1 MTVSERI
8 TLVTALQGAGWH
20 PAAWRVA
27 GPAAQRLTSLRH
39 WRDVVV
45 EQDRLGVDAVT
56 LEDSFTAGPTD
67 PDGDLDTSTVVGRLD
82 ALLVANAVAPATRA
96 IGLVPTVSVTHTE
109 PFHVA
114 TGLQTLDHVS
124 LGRAGW
130 RIQVSPT
137 TREAALFGR
146 RPGGDDAATLFDEA
160 REAAE
165 VVSRLWDSWD
175 DDAIIRDVTTGRF
188 IDRDRIHDAAFSG
201 SFVSVHGAS
210 IVPRSPQ
217 GRPPVFAL
225 AHRADA
231 AAFAVDAADVV
242 LVTPGFDGREARE
255 ALALVRDAEQAAGSD
270 LRRPVLADLA
280 VLIGSSPAAAADE
293 ARRARRGRWRPVRR
307 RYGVGHVRPR
317 DDGAGTRVAD
327 RGPAGPRVRR
337 RPAPSTAHPGRQHR
351 HRAAARPGARHRGAP
366 RRRGIP
372 SHRRPAHAARHRAG
386 GQPVLAPCRHR
397 CRCRFR
403 LLGGLS
409 MSAKRQV
416 HLAAHF
422 PGVNNTTV
430 WSDDRAESQIAFS
443 SFEHFARNAERGF
456 FDFLFLAEGLR
467 LREQKGRIHDLDVV
481 GRPNTLA
488 ILAALAGVTDH
499 IGARRH
505 PADDVQRAGGGSRS
519 SSPRSTT

>member
-1 MTVSERI
+1 MTVPDRI

-20 PAAWRVA
+20 PAAWRAA

-160 REAAE
+160 REASE

-188 IDRDRIHDAAFSG
+188 IDRDRIHNAAFEG
-201 SFVSVHGAS
+201 RHLSVHGAS

-217 GRPPVFAL
+217 GRPPVFSL
-225 AHRADA
+225 AHRSDA

-242 LVTPGFDGREARE
+242 LVTPGFDGREAGDLLTEIRH
-255 ALALVRDAEQAAGSD
+255 LEQVAGSD
-270 LRRPVLADLA
+270 VRRPVLADLA

-293 ARRARRGRWRPVRR
+293 
-307 RYGVGHVRPR
+307 
-317 DDGAGTRVAD
+317 
-327 RGPAGPRVRR
+327 
-337 RPAPSTAHPGRQHR
+337 
-351 HRAAARPGARHRGAP
+351 
-366 RRRGIP
+366 
-372 SHRRPAHAARHRAG
+372 
-386 GQPVLAPCRHR
+386 
-397 CRCRFR
+397 
-403 LLGGLS
+403 
-409 MSAKRQV
+409 
-416 HLAAHF
+416 
-422 PGVNNTTV
+422 
-430 WSDDRAESQIAFS
+430 
-443 SFEHFARNAERGF
+443 
-456 FDFLFLAEGLR
+456 
-467 LREQKGRIHDLDVV
+467 
-481 GRPNTLA
+481 
-488 ILAALAGVTDH
+488 LAALDAAAGTPYAVGSGSDTSVLATTVPDLVARIGDLRALGYAGVRLRPLRIPIDSTAIARQLVPALVTAGLRADVASRPTADLRTRLG
-499 IGARRH
+499 IAPAVSRYARPAVTGAG
-505 PADDVQRAGGGSRS
+505 VGSVS
-519 SSPRSTT
+519 SGVSA

>member
-1 MTVSERI
+1 MPDRI

-27 GPAAQRLTSLRH
+27 GPVAQRLSSLRH

-45 EQDRLGVDAVT
+45 EQDRLGIDAVT
-56 LEDSFTAGPTD
+56 IEDSFTAGPTAAD
-67 PDGDLDTSTVVGRLD
+67 HDLDTTTVVGRLD

-96 IGLVPTVSVTHTE
+96 VGLVPTVSVTHTE

-188 IDRDRIHDAAFSG
+188 IDRDRIHNAEYAG
-201 SFVSVHGAS
+201 RHLSVHGAS

-242 LVTPGFDGREARE
+242 LVTPGYQGREARE
-255 ALALVRDAEQAAGSD
+255 LLDEVRHLEQVAGSD
-270 LRRPVLADLA
+270 VRRPVLADLA
-280 VLIGSSPAAAADE
+280 VLIGSSSAAAADE
-293 ARRARRGRWRPVRR
+293 
-307 RYGVGHVRPR
+307 
-317 DDGAGTRVAD
+317 
-327 RGPAGPRVRR
+327 
-337 RPAPSTAHPGRQHR
+337 
-351 HRAAARPGARHRGAP
+351 
-366 RRRGIP
+366 
-372 SHRRPAHAARHRAG
+372 
-386 GQPVLAPCRHR
+386 
-397 CRCRFR
+397 
-403 LLGGLS
+403 
-409 MSAKRQV
+409 
-416 HLAAHF
+416 
-422 PGVNNTTV
+422 
-430 WSDDRAESQIAFS
+430 
-443 SFEHFARNAERGF
+443 
-456 FDFLFLAEGLR
+456 
-467 LREQKGRIHDLDVV
+467 
-481 GRPNTLA
+481 
-488 ILAALAGVTDH
+488 LAALDGAAGSAYAGASDTSVLATTVPELVSLIGDLRGLGFAGVRLRPLRIPLDSTAIARQLVPALVTAGLRADVASRPTADLRTRLG
-499 IGARRH
+499 IAPAVSRYARPSVTGAG
-505 PADDVQRAGGGSRS
+505 VGSVS
-519 SSPRSTT
+519 SEVSA

>member
-1 MTVSERI
+1 MTVPDRI

-20 PAAWRVA
+20 PAAWRAA
-27 GPAAQRLTSLRH
+27 GPSVQRLTSLRH

-56 LEDSFTAGPTD
+56 LEDSFTAGPTE

-82 ALLVANAVAPATRA
+82 ALLVANAVVPATRA

-114 TGLQTLDHVS
+114 TGLQTLDHVA

-188 IDRDRIHDAAFSG
+188 IDRDRIHNAAFSG

-225 AHRADA
+225 AHRSDA
-231 AAFAVDAADVV
+231 VAFAVDTADVV
-242 LVTPGFDGREARE
+242 LVTPGFDGLEERA
-255 ALALVRDAEQAAGSD
+255 ALALVRGAEQAAGSD

-293 ARRARRGRWRPVRR
+293 
-307 RYGVGHVRPR
+307 
-317 DDGAGTRVAD
+317 
-327 RGPAGPRVRR
+327 
-337 RPAPSTAHPGRQHR
+337 
-351 HRAAARPGARHRGAP
+351 
-366 RRRGIP
+366 
-372 SHRRPAHAARHRAG
+372 
-386 GQPVLAPCRHR
+386 
-397 CRCRFR
+397 
-403 LLGGLS
+403 
-409 MSAKRQV
+409 
-416 HLAAHF
+416 
-422 PGVNNTTV
+422 
-430 WSDDRAESQIAFS
+430 
-443 SFEHFARNAERGF
+443 
-456 FDFLFLAEGLR
+456 
-467 LREQKGRIHDLDVV
+467 
-481 GRPNTLA
+481 
-488 ILAALAGVTDH
+488 LAALDAAAGTPYAVGSGSDTSVLATTVPDLVSRIADLRTLGYAGVRLRPLRIPVDSTA
-499 IGARRH
+499 IARQLV
-505 PADDVQRAGGGSRS
+505 PALVTAGLRADVASRS
-519 SSPRSTT
+519 TADLRTRLGIAPAVSRYARPAVTGAGVGSVSSGVSA

>member
-1 MTVSERI
+1 MTVPDRI

-20 PAAWRVA
+20 PAAWRAA

-82 ALLVANAVAPATRA
+82 ALLVASAVAPATRA

-188 IDRDRIHDAAFSG
+188 IDRDRIHNAGFSG

-242 LVTPGFDGREARE
+242 LVTPGFDGLEEGA
-255 ALALVRDAEQAAGSD
+255 ALALVRAAEQAAGSD

-293 ARRARRGRWRPVRR
+293 
-307 RYGVGHVRPR
+307 
-317 DDGAGTRVAD
+317 
-327 RGPAGPRVRR
+327 
-337 RPAPSTAHPGRQHR
+337 
-351 HRAAARPGARHRGAP
+351 
-366 RRRGIP
+366 
-372 SHRRPAHAARHRAG
+372 
-386 GQPVLAPCRHR
+386 
-397 CRCRFR
+397 
-403 LLGGLS
+403 
-409 MSAKRQV
+409 
-416 HLAAHF
+416 
-422 PGVNNTTV
+422 
-430 WSDDRAESQIAFS
+430 
-443 SFEHFARNAERGF
+443 
-456 FDFLFLAEGLR
+456 
-467 LREQKGRIHDLDVV
+467 
-481 GRPNTLA
+481 
-488 ILAALAGVTDH
+488 LAALDAAAGAPYAVGSGADTSVIATTVPDLVTRIADLRALGYAGVRVRPLRIPIDSTAIARQLVPALVTAGLRADVASRPTADLRTRLG
-499 IGARRH
+499 IAPAVSRYARPSVTGAG
-505 PADDVQRAGGGSRS
+505 VGSVS
-519 SSPRSTT
+519 SGVSA

>member
-1 MTVSERI
+1 MTVPDRI

-20 PAAWRVA
+20 PAAWRAA

-188 IDRDRIHDAAFSG
+188 IDRGRIHNAAFSG

-242 LVTPGFDGREARE
+242 LVTPGFDGREARD

-293 ARRARRGRWRPVRR
+293 
-307 RYGVGHVRPR
+307 
-317 DDGAGTRVAD
+317 
-327 RGPAGPRVRR
+327 
-337 RPAPSTAHPGRQHR
+337 
-351 HRAAARPGARHRGAP
+351 
-366 RRRGIP
+366 
-372 SHRRPAHAARHRAG
+372 
-386 GQPVLAPCRHR
+386 
-397 CRCRFR
+397 
-403 LLGGLS
+403 
-409 MSAKRQV
+409 
-416 HLAAHF
+416 
-422 PGVNNTTV
+422 
-430 WSDDRAESQIAFS
+430 
-443 SFEHFARNAERGF
+443 
-456 FDFLFLAEGLR
+456 
-467 LREQKGRIHDLDVV
+467 
-481 GRPNTLA
+481 
-488 ILAALAGVTDH
+488 LAALDGAAGGPYAVGSGSDTSVLATTVPDLVTRIGDLRALGYAGVRLRPLRIPIDSTAIARQLVPALVTAGLRADVASRPTADLRTRLG
-499 IGARRH
+499 IAPAVSRYARPAVTGAG
-505 PADDVQRAGGGSRS
+505 VGSGVGSVS
-519 SSPRSTT
+519 SGVSA

>member
-1 MTVSERI
+1 MPDRI

-20 PAAWRVA
+20 PAAWRAA

-67 PDGDLDTSTVVGRLD
+67 ADGDLDTSTVVGRLD

-188 IDRDRIHDAAFSG
+188 IDRDRIHNAAFEG
-201 SFVSVHGAS
+201 RHLSVHGAS

-217 GRPPVFAL
+217 GRPPVFSL
-225 AHRADA
+225 AHRSNA

-242 LVTPGFDGREARE
+242 LVTPGFDGREAGDLLTEIRH
-255 ALALVRDAEQAAGSD
+255 LEQVAGSD
-270 LRRPVLADLA
+270 VRRPVLADLA
-280 VLIGSSPAAAADE
+280 VLIGSSTAAAADE
-293 ARRARRGRWRPVRR
+293 
-307 RYGVGHVRPR
+307 
-317 DDGAGTRVAD
+317 
-327 RGPAGPRVRR
+327 
-337 RPAPSTAHPGRQHR
+337 
-351 HRAAARPGARHRGAP
+351 
-366 RRRGIP
+366 
-372 SHRRPAHAARHRAG
+372 
-386 GQPVLAPCRHR
+386 
-397 CRCRFR
+397 
-403 LLGGLS
+403 
-409 MSAKRQV
+409 
-416 HLAAHF
+416 
-422 PGVNNTTV
+422 
-430 WSDDRAESQIAFS
+430 
-443 SFEHFARNAERGF
+443 
-456 FDFLFLAEGLR
+456 
-467 LREQKGRIHDLDVV
+467 
-481 GRPNTLA
+481 
-488 ILAALAGVTDH
+488 LAALDAAAGAPYAVGSGSDTSVLATTVPDLVSRIGDLRDLGYAGVRLRPLRIPVDSTAIARQLVPALVTAGLRADVASRPTADLRTRLG
-499 IGARRH
+499 IAPAVSRYARPSVTGAG
-505 PADDVQRAGGGSRS
+505 VGSVS
-519 SSPRSTT
+519 SGVSA

>member
-1 MTVSERI
+1 MPDRI

-27 GPAAQRLTSLRH
+27 GPVAQRLSSLRH

-45 EQDRLGVDAVT
+45 EQDRLGIDAVT
-56 LEDSFTAGPTD
+56 IEDSFTAGPTAAD
-67 PDGDLDTSTVVGRLD
+67 HELDTTTVVGRLD

-96 IGLVPTVSVTHTE
+96 VGLVPTVSVTHTE

-188 IDRDRIHDAAFSG
+188 IDRDRIHNAEYAG
-201 SFVSVHGAS
+201 RHLSVHGAS

-242 LVTPGFDGREARE
+242 LVTPGYQGREARDLLDE
-255 ALALVRDAEQAAGSD
+255 VRQLEQTAGSD
-270 LRRPVLADLA
+270 VRRPVLADLA
-280 VLIGSSPAAAADE
+280 VLIGSSTAAAADE
-293 ARRARRGRWRPVRR
+293 
-307 RYGVGHVRPR
+307 
-317 DDGAGTRVAD
+317 
-327 RGPAGPRVRR
+327 
-337 RPAPSTAHPGRQHR
+337 
-351 HRAAARPGARHRGAP
+351 
-366 RRRGIP
+366 
-372 SHRRPAHAARHRAG
+372 
-386 GQPVLAPCRHR
+386 
-397 CRCRFR
+397 
-403 LLGGLS
+403 
-409 MSAKRQV
+409 
-416 HLAAHF
+416 
-422 PGVNNTTV
+422 
-430 WSDDRAESQIAFS
+430 
-443 SFEHFARNAERGF
+443 
-456 FDFLFLAEGLR
+456 
-467 LREQKGRIHDLDVV
+467 
-481 GRPNTLA
+481 
-488 ILAALAGVTDH
+488 LAALDGAAGSAYAGASDTSVLATTVPELLSLIGELRGLGFAGVRLRPLRIPLDSTA
-499 IGARRH
+499 IARQLV
-505 PADDVQRAGGGSRS
+505 PALVTAGLRADVASRPTADLRTRLGIAPAVSRYASAPAGSVS
-519 SSPRSTT
+519 VEVSA

>member
-1 MTVSERI
+1 MPDRI

-27 GPAAQRLTSLRH
+27 GPVAQRLSSLRH

-45 EQDRLGVDAVT
+45 EQDRLGIDAVT
-56 LEDSFTAGPTD
+56 IEDSFTAGPRAAD
-67 PDGDLDTSTVVGRLD
+67 HDLDTTTVVGRLD

-96 IGLVPTVSVTHTE
+96 VGLVPTVSVTHTE

-188 IDRDRIHDAAFSG
+188 IDRDRIHNAEYAG
-201 SFVSVHGAS
+201 RHLSVHGAS

-242 LVTPGFDGREARE
+242 LVTPGYQGREARDVLDE
-255 ALALVRDAEQAAGSD
+255 VRQLEQVAGSD
-270 LRRPVLADLA
+270 VHRPVLADLA
-280 VLIGSSPAAAADE
+280 VLIGSSSAAAADE
-293 ARRARRGRWRPVRR
+293 
-307 RYGVGHVRPR
+307 
-317 DDGAGTRVAD
+317 
-327 RGPAGPRVRR
+327 
-337 RPAPSTAHPGRQHR
+337 
-351 HRAAARPGARHRGAP
+351 
-366 RRRGIP
+366 
-372 SHRRPAHAARHRAG
+372 
-386 GQPVLAPCRHR
+386 
-397 CRCRFR
+397 
-403 LLGGLS
+403 
-409 MSAKRQV
+409 
-416 HLAAHF
+416 
-422 PGVNNTTV
+422 
-430 WSDDRAESQIAFS
+430 
-443 SFEHFARNAERGF
+443 
-456 FDFLFLAEGLR
+456 
-467 LREQKGRIHDLDVV
+467 
-481 GRPNTLA
+481 
-488 ILAALAGVTDH
+488 LAALDGAAGSAYAEASDTSVLATTVPELVSLIGDLRGLGFGGVRLRPLRIPLDSTAIARQLVPALVTAGLRADVASRPTADLR
-499 IGARRH
+499 ARLGIA
-505 PADDVQRAGGGSRS
+505 PAVSRYASAPAGSVS
-519 SSPRSTT
+519 VEVSA

>member
-1 MTVSERI
+1 MPDRI

-27 GPAAQRLTSLRH
+27 GPVAQRLSSLRH

-45 EQDRLGVDAVT
+45 EQDRLGIDAVT
-56 LEDSFTAGPTD
+56 IEDSFTAGPTAAD
-67 PDGDLDTSTVVGRLD
+67 HELDTTTVVGRLD

-96 IGLVPTVSVTHTE
+96 VGLVPTVSVTHTE

-188 IDRDRIHDAAFSG
+188 IDRDRIHNAEYAG
-201 SFVSVHGAS
+201 RHLSVHGAS

-242 LVTPGFDGREARE
+242 LVTPGYDGREARDLLDE
-255 ALALVRDAEQAAGSD
+255 IRHLEQTAGSD
-270 LRRPVLADLA
+270 VRRPVLADLA
-280 VLIGSSPAAAADE
+280 VLIGSSAAAAADE
-293 ARRARRGRWRPVRR
+293 
-307 RYGVGHVRPR
+307 
-317 DDGAGTRVAD
+317 
-327 RGPAGPRVRR
+327 
-337 RPAPSTAHPGRQHR
+337 
-351 HRAAARPGARHRGAP
+351 
-366 RRRGIP
+366 
-372 SHRRPAHAARHRAG
+372 
-386 GQPVLAPCRHR
+386 
-397 CRCRFR
+397 
-403 LLGGLS
+403 
-409 MSAKRQV
+409 
-416 HLAAHF
+416 
-422 PGVNNTTV
+422 
-430 WSDDRAESQIAFS
+430 
-443 SFEHFARNAERGF
+443 
-456 FDFLFLAEGLR
+456 
-467 LREQKGRIHDLDVV
+467 
-481 GRPNTLA
+481 
-488 ILAALAGVTDH
+488 LAALDAAAGRAYAAASDTSVLATTVPELVSLIGDLRGLGFAGVRLRPLRIPLDSTA
-499 IGARRH
+499 IARQLV
-505 PADDVQRAGGGSRS
+505 PALVTAGLRADVASRPTADLRTRLGIAPAVSRYASAPAGSVS
-519 SSPRSTT
+519 VEVSA

>member
-1 MTVSERI
+1 MPDRI

-27 GPAAQRLTSLRH
+27 GPVAQRLSSLRH

-45 EQDRLGVDAVT
+45 EQDRLGIDAVT
-56 LEDSFTAGPTD
+56 IEDSFTAGPTAAD
-67 PDGDLDTSTVVGRLD
+67 HDLDTATVVGRLD

-96 IGLVPTVSVTHTE
+96 VGLVPTVSVTHTE

-188 IDRDRIHDAAFSG
+188 IDRDRIHNAEYAG
-201 SFVSVHGAS
+201 RHLSVHGAS

-242 LVTPGFDGREARE
+242 LVTPGYQGREARDLLDE
-255 ALALVRDAEQAAGSD
+255 VRHLEQVAGSD
-270 LRRPVLADLA
+270 VRRPVLADLA
-280 VLIGSSPAAAADE
+280 VLIGSSSAAAADE
-293 ARRARRGRWRPVRR
+293 
-307 RYGVGHVRPR
+307 
-317 DDGAGTRVAD
+317 
-327 RGPAGPRVRR
+327 
-337 RPAPSTAHPGRQHR
+337 
-351 HRAAARPGARHRGAP
+351 
-366 RRRGIP
+366 
-372 SHRRPAHAARHRAG
+372 
-386 GQPVLAPCRHR
+386 
-397 CRCRFR
+397 
-403 LLGGLS
+403 
-409 MSAKRQV
+409 
-416 HLAAHF
+416 
-422 PGVNNTTV
+422 
-430 WSDDRAESQIAFS
+430 
-443 SFEHFARNAERGF
+443 
-456 FDFLFLAEGLR
+456 
-467 LREQKGRIHDLDVV
+467 
-481 GRPNTLA
+481 
-488 ILAALAGVTDH
+488 LAALDGAAGSAYAGASDTSVLATTVPELVSLIGDLRGLGFAGVRLRPLRIPLDSTAIARQLVPALVTAGLRADVASRPTADLRTRLG
-499 IGARRH
+499 IAPAVSRYARPSVTGAG
-505 PADDVQRAGGGSRS
+505 VGSVS
-519 SSPRSTT
+519 VEVSA

>member
-1 MTVSERI
+1 MPDRI

-27 GPAAQRLTSLRH
+27 GPVAQRLSSLRH

-45 EQDRLGVDAVT
+45 EQDRLGIDAVT
-56 LEDSFTAGPTD
+56 IEDSFTAGPTAAD
-67 PDGDLDTSTVVGRLD
+67 HDLDTTTVVGRLD

-96 IGLVPTVSVTHTE
+96 VGLVPTVSVTHTE

-188 IDRDRIHDAAFSG
+188 IDRDRIHNAEYAG
-201 SFVSVHGAS
+201 RHLSVHGAS

-242 LVTPGFDGREARE
+242 LVTPGYDGREARDLLDE
-255 ALALVRDAEQAAGSD
+255 VRHLEQVAGSD
-270 LRRPVLADLA
+270 VRRPVLADLA
-280 VLIGSSPAAAADE
+280 VLIGSSTAAAADE
-293 ARRARRGRWRPVRR
+293 
-307 RYGVGHVRPR
+307 
-317 DDGAGTRVAD
+317 
-327 RGPAGPRVRR
+327 
-337 RPAPSTAHPGRQHR
+337 
-351 HRAAARPGARHRGAP
+351 
-366 RRRGIP
+366 
-372 SHRRPAHAARHRAG
+372 
-386 GQPVLAPCRHR
+386 
-397 CRCRFR
+397 
-403 LLGGLS
+403 
-409 MSAKRQV
+409 
-416 HLAAHF
+416 
-422 PGVNNTTV
+422 
-430 WSDDRAESQIAFS
+430 
-443 SFEHFARNAERGF
+443 
-456 FDFLFLAEGLR
+456 
-467 LREQKGRIHDLDVV
+467 
-481 GRPNTLA
+481 
-488 ILAALAGVTDH
+488 LAALDGAAGRAYAEASDTSVLATTVPELVSLIGDLRGLGFAGVRLRPLRIPLDSTA
-499 IGARRH
+499 IARQLV
-505 PADDVQRAGGGSRS
+505 PALVTAGLRADVASRPTADLRTRLGIAPAVSRYASAPAGSVS
-519 SSPRSTT
+519 VEVSA

>member
-1 MTVSERI
+1 MTVPDRI

-20 PAAWRVA
+20 PAAWRAA
-27 GPAAQRLTSLRH
+27 GPAAHRLTSLRH

-45 EQDRLGVDAVT
+45 EQDRLGIDAVT

-146 RPGGDDAATLFDEA
+146 RPGGDDSATLFDEA

-175 DDAIIRDVTTGRF
+175 DDAIIRDVTTSRF

-242 LVTPGFDGREARE
+242 LVTPGFDGLEARG

-293 ARRARRGRWRPVRR
+293 
-307 RYGVGHVRPR
+307 
-317 DDGAGTRVAD
+317 
-327 RGPAGPRVRR
+327 
-337 RPAPSTAHPGRQHR
+337 
-351 HRAAARPGARHRGAP
+351 
-366 RRRGIP
+366 
-372 SHRRPAHAARHRAG
+372 
-386 GQPVLAPCRHR
+386 
-397 CRCRFR
+397 
-403 LLGGLS
+403 
-409 MSAKRQV
+409 
-416 HLAAHF
+416 
-422 PGVNNTTV
+422 
-430 WSDDRAESQIAFS
+430 
-443 SFEHFARNAERGF
+443 
-456 FDFLFLAEGLR
+456 
-467 LREQKGRIHDLDVV
+467 
-481 GRPNTLA
+481 
-488 ILAALAGVTDH
+488 LAALDAAAGAPYAVGSGSDTSVLATTVPDLVTRIGDLRALGYAGVRLRPLRIPIDSTA
-499 IGARRH
+499 IARQLV
-505 PADDVQRAGGGSRS
+505 PALVTAGLRADVASRPTADLRTRLGIAPAVSRYARPAVTGVGVGSVS
-519 SSPRSTT
+519 SGVSA

>member
-1 MTVSERI
+1 MPDRI

-27 GPAAQRLTSLRH
+27 GPVAQRLSSLRH

-45 EQDRLGVDAVT
+45 EQDRLGIDAVT
-56 LEDSFTAGPTD
+56 IEDSFTAGPTAAD
-67 PDGDLDTSTVVGRLD
+67 HDLDTTTVVGRLD

-96 IGLVPTVSVTHTE
+96 VGLVPTVSVTHTE

-188 IDRDRIHDAAFSG
+188 IDRDRIHNAEYAG
-201 SFVSVHGAS
+201 RHLSVHGAS

-242 LVTPGFDGREARE
+242 LVTPGYQGREARDLLDE
-255 ALALVRDAEQAAGSD
+255 VRHLEQVAGSD
-270 LRRPVLADLA
+270 VRRPVLADLA
-280 VLIGSSPAAAADE
+280 VLIGSSSAAAADE
-293 ARRARRGRWRPVRR
+293 
-307 RYGVGHVRPR
+307 
-317 DDGAGTRVAD
+317 
-327 RGPAGPRVRR
+327 
-337 RPAPSTAHPGRQHR
+337 
-351 HRAAARPGARHRGAP
+351 
-366 RRRGIP
+366 
-372 SHRRPAHAARHRAG
+372 
-386 GQPVLAPCRHR
+386 
-397 CRCRFR
+397 
-403 LLGGLS
+403 
-409 MSAKRQV
+409 
-416 HLAAHF
+416 
-422 PGVNNTTV
+422 
-430 WSDDRAESQIAFS
+430 
-443 SFEHFARNAERGF
+443 
-456 FDFLFLAEGLR
+456 
-467 LREQKGRIHDLDVV
+467 
-481 GRPNTLA
+481 
-488 ILAALAGVTDH
+488 LAALDGAAGSAYAGASDTSVLATTVPELVSLIGDLRSLGFAGVRLRPLRIPLDSTA
-499 IGARRH
+499 IARQLV
-505 PADDVQRAGGGSRS
+505 PALVTAGLRADVASRPTADLRTRLGIAPAVSRYARPSVTGTGVGSVS
-519 SSPRSTT
+519 VEVSA

>member
-1 MTVSERI
+1 MTVPDRI

-20 PAAWRVA
+20 PAAWRAA
-27 GPAAQRLTSLRH
+27 GSAAHRLTSLRH

-45 EQDRLGVDAVT
+45 EQDRLGIDAVT

-130 RIQVSPT
+130 RIQVSPS

-188 IDRDRIHDAAFSG
+188 IDRDRIHNAGFSG

-217 GRPPVFAL
+217 GLPPVFAL

-242 LVTPGFDGREARE
+242 LVTPGFDGLEEGA
-255 ALALVRDAEQAAGSD
+255 ALALVRAAEQAAGSD

-280 VLIGSSPAAAADE
+280 VLIGSSPAAAADDL
-293 ARRARRGRWRPVRR
+293 AALGRGSGYPVRR
-307 RYGVGHVRPR
+307 GLRVGHVRAR
-317 DDGAGTRVAD
+317 DDGAGPGETH
-327 RGPAGPRVRR
+327 RGPAGSRLRR
-337 RPAPSTAHPGRQHR
+337 RAAPTTAHPGRQHR
-351 HRAAARPGARHRGAP
+351 HRAAARPGARHRGAA
-366 RRRGIP
+366 RRRGVP
-372 SHRRPAHAARHRAG
+372 SHRRPAHAARHRPG
-386 GQPVLAPCRHR
+386 GQPGTRPAVTGA
-397 CRCRFR
+397 
-403 LLGGLS
+403 GAGS
-409 MSAKRQV
+409 VSSGVSA
-416 HLAAHF
+416 
-422 PGVNNTTV
+422 
-430 WSDDRAESQIAFS
+430 
-443 SFEHFARNAERGF
+443 
-456 FDFLFLAEGLR
+456 
-467 LREQKGRIHDLDVV
+467 
-481 GRPNTLA
+481 
-488 ILAALAGVTDH
+488 
-499 IGARRH
+499 
-505 PADDVQRAGGGSRS
+505 
-519 SSPRSTT
+519 

>member
-1 MTVSERI
+1 MPDRI

-27 GPAAQRLTSLRH
+27 GPVAQRLSSLRH

-45 EQDRLGVDAVT
+45 EQDRLGIDAVT
-56 LEDSFTAGPTD
+56 IEDSFTAGPTAAD
-67 PDGDLDTSTVVGRLD
+67 HDLDTTTVVGRLD

-96 IGLVPTVSVTHTE
+96 VGLVPTVSVTHTE

-188 IDRDRIHDAAFSG
+188 IDRDRIHNAEYAG
-201 SFVSVHGAS
+201 RHLSVHGAS

-242 LVTPGFDGREARE
+242 LVTPGYDGREARDLLDE
-255 ALALVRDAEQAAGSD
+255 VRQLEQVGGSD
-270 LRRPVLADLA
+270 VRRPVLADLA
-280 VLIGSSPAAAADE
+280 VLIGSSTAAAADE
-293 ARRARRGRWRPVRR
+293 
-307 RYGVGHVRPR
+307 
-317 DDGAGTRVAD
+317 
-327 RGPAGPRVRR
+327 
-337 RPAPSTAHPGRQHR
+337 
-351 HRAAARPGARHRGAP
+351 
-366 RRRGIP
+366 
-372 SHRRPAHAARHRAG
+372 
-386 GQPVLAPCRHR
+386 
-397 CRCRFR
+397 
-403 LLGGLS
+403 
-409 MSAKRQV
+409 
-416 HLAAHF
+416 
-422 PGVNNTTV
+422 
-430 WSDDRAESQIAFS
+430 
-443 SFEHFARNAERGF
+443 
-456 FDFLFLAEGLR
+456 
-467 LREQKGRIHDLDVV
+467 
-481 GRPNTLA
+481 
-488 ILAALAGVTDH
+488 LAALDGAAGSAYAGASDTSVLATTVPELVSLIGELRGLGFAGVRLRPLRIPLDSTA
-499 IGARRH
+499 IARQLV
-505 PADDVQRAGGGSRS
+505 PALVTAGLRADVASRPTADLRTRLGIAPAVSRYASAPAGSVS
-519 SSPRSTT
+519 VEVSA

>member
-1 MTVSERI
+1 MPDRI

-27 GPAAQRLTSLRH
+27 GPVAQRLTSLRH

-56 LEDSFTAGPTD
+56 IEDSFTAGPTAAD
-67 PDGDLDTSTVVGRLD
+67 HDLDTTTVVGRLD

-96 IGLVPTVSVTHTE
+96 VGLVPTVSVTHTE

-188 IDRDRIHDAAFSG
+188 IDRDRIHNAEYAG
-201 SFVSVHGAS
+201 RHLSVHGAS

-242 LVTPGFDGREARE
+242 LVTPGYDGREARDLLDE
-255 ALALVRDAEQAAGSD
+255 VRHLEQAAGSD
-270 LRRPVLADLA
+270 VRRPVLADLA
-280 VLIGSSPAAAADE
+280 VLIGSSSAAAADE
-293 ARRARRGRWRPVRR
+293 
-307 RYGVGHVRPR
+307 
-317 DDGAGTRVAD
+317 
-327 RGPAGPRVRR
+327 
-337 RPAPSTAHPGRQHR
+337 
-351 HRAAARPGARHRGAP
+351 
-366 RRRGIP
+366 
-372 SHRRPAHAARHRAG
+372 
-386 GQPVLAPCRHR
+386 
-397 CRCRFR
+397 
-403 LLGGLS
+403 
-409 MSAKRQV
+409 
-416 HLAAHF
+416 
-422 PGVNNTTV
+422 
-430 WSDDRAESQIAFS
+430 
-443 SFEHFARNAERGF
+443 
-456 FDFLFLAEGLR
+456 
-467 LREQKGRIHDLDVV
+467 
-481 GRPNTLA
+481 
-488 ILAALAGVTDH
+488 LAALDGAAGSAYAVGSGSDTSVLATTVPELVSLIGDLRSLGFAGVRLRPLRIPLDSTAVARQLVPALVTAGLRADVASRPTADLRTRLG
-499 IGARRH
+499 IAPAVSRYARPSVTGAG
-505 PADDVQRAGGGSRS
+505 VGSVS
-519 SSPRSTT
+519 SEVSA